1 MRCTVEGDDLRVGL
15 GFVRGWGSDIAKTVV
30 EERSRNGPFRS
41 LPDFLRR
48 TPAALRRP
56 SIENLIWVGGMESLG
71 LTRRELL
78 WQVGLWLGPED
89 EPDRTTG
96 RQSDAQLDLALDD
109 PFAGVRFAGLDDSE
123 RLEAEYR
130 MLHFSTEL
138 HPLHLLR
145 SDLPRGTVTAD
156 QLPDLPQGS
165 TVQVAGV
172 VVARQRPQTA
182 RGYVFVLME
191 DEAGHI
197 NAIVKPKIYERDRS
211 AVRMEPFLL
220 VRGRL
225 QKDGATI
232 NVIAHQVSSLRVGG
246 PGREQALGTRRPQA
260 RQEPGTDAHAAG
272 PALLDR
278 LSTEMPG
285 VLEGW
290 GPAAKGASRP
300 QTLIAR
306 TTTGTAGTAPG
317 ASITLGPRTPSSSS
331 RRSVSRHLA

>member
-1 MRCTVEGDDLRVGL
+1 
-15 GFVRGWGSDIAKTVV
+15 
-30 EERSRNGPFRS
+30 
-41 LPDFLRR
+41 
-48 TPAALRRP
+48 
-56 SIENLIWVGGMESLG
+56 MESLG

-96 RQSDAQLDLALDD
+96 RQGDSQLDLALDD

-130 MLHFSTEL
+130 MLHFSTKL

-145 SDLPRGTVTAD
+145 CELPQGTVTAD

-197 NAIVKPKIYERDRS
+197 NTIVKPKIYERDRS

-246 PGREQALGTRRPQA
+246 PGRERALPLLGTTRGSEARP
-260 RQEPGTDAHAAG
+260 EPKTDARTDG
-272 PALLDR
+272 SPLLDR
-278 LSTEMPG
+278 LSTTMPG
-285 VLEGW
+285 VLEWW
-290 GPAAKGASRP
+290 GPAAKSASPPPDP
-300 QTLIAR
+300 QR
-306 TTTGTAGTAPG
+306 KNNDGNGRD
-317 ASITLGPRTPSSSS
+317 GPRGFDHPRTENPFKFLTALRQSPPGIKSFG
-331 RRSVSRHLA
+331 